1 MRTVLLLCLFFV
13 LSVPCFAMVQDG
25 CGAGDCNSCHSM
37 TLDEAKEMFPRAEKV
52 ISVGFAEMPGVFTVV
67 LEGQGQRQPIYVD
80 FSKKYVVSG
89 NIFRLADG
97 KNISESKSSQ
107 PVKKIDPTKI
117 PVADAILVGKADAKY
132 KVIVFTDPDCPWCK
146 KLHVELKEVVKKAP
160 EIAFQVKLFP
170 LPMHKDA
177 YAKSKSIVCLKS
189 EDLLDAAISGA
200 PIPPATCETDAVDK
214 TISLAN
220 ELGIRGTPAI
230 IFPDG
235 MLKPGFMKADDIIA
249 AVNDKK

>member
-1 MRTVLLLCLFFV
+1 MRIALLFCLFIT
-13 LSVPCFAMVQDG
+13 LSVSALAMVQDG
-25 CGAGDCNSCHSM
+25 CGAGECNSCHSM
-37 TLDEAKEMFPRAEKV
+37 TVEEAQEMFPRAEKV
-52 ISVGFAEMPGVFTVV
+52 NLVDFSEMPGVFVV
-67 LEGQGQRQPIYVD
+67 ELESQGQRQSVYVD

-89 NIFRLADG
+89 NIYRLADG
-97 KNISESKSSQ
+97 KNISASRSKSE
-107 PVKKIDPTKI
+107 PTTIDPAKV
-117 PVADAILVGKADAKY
+117 PVDDAVLVGKSGAKY
-132 KVIVFTDPDCPWCK
+132 QIIVFTDPDCPWCK
-146 KLHVELKEVVKKAP
+146 KLHVEMKQVVKSDP

-189 EDLLDAAISGA
+189 VELLDAAFAGA

-214 TISLAN
+214 TIRLAN

-235 MLKPGFMKADDIIA
+235 RLKPGFMKADDIIA
-249 AVNDKK
+249 AVRGK